1 VLGGHTDVAIG
12 TVSVLAPQ
20 LASGKL
26 RAFAVSA
33 PKRLSGT
40 LSAIPTWKEQGLNLV
55 EGNWRGVVGP
65 KNLGDAEVAYWSGKL
80 AEAVKT
86 GEWADNLKRNHW
98 DADFVT
104 GAEAK
109 RFLDTHYEE
118 LRSTLANLRVAK

>member
-1 VLGGHTDVAIG
+1 MSRCCPCSADIPMSRSGPFLSSRRNSPPASCARSPFQRPSG
-12 TVSVLAPQ
+12 LAE
-20 LASGKL
+20 
-26 RAFAVSA
+26 
-33 PKRLSGT
+33 
-40 LSAIPTWKEQGLNLV
+40 IPTWKEQGLNLV

-104 GAEAK
+104 GAE
-109 RFLDTHYEE
+109 
-118 LRSTLANLRVAK
+118 